1 MSQQPLSPLAP
12 SPHSLSPQ
20 VSRFIDVARW
30 IAALAVLFT
39 HVEYN
44 SLVRLAEMPA
54 DTRGPLAY
62 AAWLFYG
69 FAHQA
74 VVVFFVLSGFLV
86 GGGALKAA
94 RAGKPFLT
102 NYLVDR
108 TTRIYV
114 VLLPVLLVTALLDA
128 AGRSLFADTGVYD
141 LPEFANRS
149 GAVEFW
155 ANVFNLQDTFF
166 KYFGTNSALWTLA
179 HEYWYYVAFALLIMP
194 FAPAY
199 SPRAR
204 TIGFV
209 AGVAITV
216 LMSWTLSYHL
226 FGFAL
231 WGLGV
236 VAARLTKPLVQRR
249 ALAVGVFLAASI
261 GLRLFVRYSLI
272 EVWWI
277 GGLADAMIALLFAN
291 LLLTLRFDAKPI
303 WRWCE
308 WPVHRALSDFSYSL
322 YALHMPVVVFLCA
335 AAQHYLGFGFRTAPT
350 TAAHW
355 LAFAGVFMAA
365 IGASWAFSRVTEA
378 KTDRVRRFS
387 RNLFNDARADAQVTG
402 APAKG

>member
-1 MSQQPLSPLAP
+1 MSQPA
-12 SPHSLSPQ
+12 LSPQ

-39 HVEYN
+39 HVEAN

-54 DTRGPLAY
+54 EARGPLAY
-62 AAWLFYG
+62 LAWLFYG

-94 RAGKPFLT
+94 RAGKPFVAT
-102 NYLVDR
+102 YLVDR

-114 VLLPVLLVTALLDA
+114 VLLPVLIVTALLDA
-128 AGRSLFADTGVYD
+128 VGRALFADTGVYA
-141 LPEFANRS
+141 LPEFADRS
-149 GAVEFW
+149 GALEFW
-155 ANVFNLQDTFF
+155 ANLFNLQDTFF
-166 KYFGTNSALWTLA
+166 RYFGTNSALWTLA

-199 SPRAR
+199 GLR
-204 TIGFV
+204 TRVAGFV

-236 VAARLTKPLVQRR
+236 VAARLSKPLVARR
-249 ALAVGVFLAASI
+249 ALAVGAFLAASL

-277 GGLADAMIALLFAN
+277 GGLADAVIALLFAN
-291 LLLTLRFDAKPI
+291 LLLTLRFDPTPI
-303 WRWCE
+303 WRWCD
-308 WPVHRALSDFSYSL
+308 WPAHRFLSDFSYSL
-322 YALHMPVVVFLCA
+322 YALHMPVVIFLCA
-335 AAQHYLGFGFRTAPT
+335 AAQHYLGFGFRSAPT
-350 TAAHW
+350 STAHW
-355 LAFAGVFMAA
+355 LVFLATFVAA
-365 IGASWAFSRVTEA
+365 IFASWLFSRVTEA
-378 KTDRVRRFS
+378 RTERVRRV
-387 RNLFNDARADAQVTG
+387 ARGLLEAGRASPRPTE
-402 APAKG
+402 AAAKS

>member
-1 MSQQPLSPLAP
+1 MSQQ
-12 SPHSLSPQ
+12 SLSPQ

-39 HVEYN
+39 HVEAN

-54 DTRGPLAY
+54 GSRGILAY
-62 AAWLFYG
+62 AAWLLYG

-94 RAGKPFLT
+94 RAGRPFLAT
-102 NYLVDR
+102 YLIDR

-114 VLLPVLLVTALLDA
+114 VLLPVLALTALIDA
-128 AGRSLFADTGVYD
+128 AGRTLFADTNVYA

-149 GAVEFW
+149 GALEFW

-166 KYFGTNSALWTLA
+166 RYFGTNSALWTLA
-179 HEYWYYVAFALLIMP
+179 HEFWYYVAFALLIMP
-194 FAPAY
+194 FASAY

-204 TIGFV
+204 ACGFA
-209 AGVAITV
+209 AGLAITV
-216 LMSWTLSYHL
+216 SMSWTLSYHL

-236 VAARLTKPLVQRR
+236 VAARLSKPLVARR
-249 ALAVGVFLAASI
+249 ALALALFLAASI

-272 EVWWI
+272 EIWWI
-277 GGLADAMIALLFAN
+277 GGIADAVIALLFAN
-291 LLLTLRFDAKPI
+291 LLLTLRFDPKPI

-308 WPVHRALSDFSYSL
+308 APAHRALSDFSYSL

-335 AAQHYLGFGFRTAPT
+335 AAQHFLGFGFRSAPT
-350 TAAHW
+350 SAAHW
-355 LAFAGVFMAA
+355 LVFLTILFTAVGVTW
-365 IGASWAFSRVTEA
+365 GFSRLTEA
-378 KTDRVRRFS
+378 RTDIVRRFA
-387 RNLFNDARADAQVTG
+387 RNLFDKRPQPQVTG

>member
-1 MSQQPLSPLAP
+1 MSQQSLSPQ
-12 SPHSLSPQ
+12 SLSPQ
-20 VSRFIDVARW
+20 VSRFIDMARW

-39 HVEYN
+39 HVEAN

-54 DTRGPLAY
+54 DARGPLAY
-62 AAWLFYG
+62 LAWLFYG

-94 RAGKPFLT
+94 RAGRPFLST
-102 NYLVDR
+102 YLVDR

-114 VLLPVLLVTALLDA
+114 VLLPVLLLTALLDA
-128 AGRSLFADTGVYD
+128 AGRALFADTGVYA
-141 LPEFANRS
+141 LPEFADHS
-149 GAVEFW
+149 GAFEFW

-166 KYFGTNSALWTLA
+166 RYFGTNSALWTLA

-204 TIGFV
+204 AAGFI

-236 VAARLTKPLVQRR
+236 VAARLAKPLVRRR
-249 ALAVGVFLAASI
+249 ALAVGAFLAASI
-261 GLRLFVRYSLI
+261 GLRLFVRYALI

-277 GGLADAMIALLFAN
+277 GGIADAVIAVLFAN
-291 LLLTLRFDAKPI
+291 LLLTLRFDARPI

-308 WPVHRALSDFSYSL
+308 WPAHRALSDFSYSL
-322 YALHMPVVVFLCA
+322 YAVHMPVVVFLCA
-335 AAQHYLGFGFRTAPT
+335 AAQHFLGYGFRTAPT
-350 TAAHW
+350 TVAHW
-355 LAFAGVFMAA
+355 LAFLATFLVA
-365 IGASWAFSRVTEA
+365 IAISWAFSRVTEA
-378 KTDRVRRFS
+378 KTGRVRRYTRGLLES
-387 RNLFNDARADAQVTG
+387 RAHPQVTG

>member
-1 MSQQPLSPLAP
+1 LSQQ
-12 SPHSLSPQ
+12 SLSPQ

-44 SLVRLAEMPA
+44 SLVRLAETPA
-54 DTRGPLAY
+54 EARGPLVY
-62 AAWLFYG
+62 IAWLFYG

-94 RAGKPFLT
+94 RAGKPFLST
-102 NYLVDR
+102 YLIDR

-114 VLLPVLLVTALLDA
+114 VLLPVLVLTALLDA
-128 AGRSLFADTGVYD
+128 AGRALFADTGVYA

-166 KYFGTNSALWTLA
+166 RYFGTNSALWTLA

-199 SPRAR
+199 SSRAR
-204 TIGFV
+204 IAGFV
-209 AGVAITV
+209 AGVAITIA
-216 LMSWTLSYHL
+216 MSWTLSYHL

-236 VAARLTKPLVQRR
+236 FAARATKPVMRRR
-249 ALAVGVFLAASI
+249 ALAVGLFLAASI

-272 EVWWI
+272 EIWWI
-277 GGLADAMIALLFAN
+277 GGIADAAIALLFGN
-291 LLLTLRFDAKPI
+291 LLLTLRFDPKPI
-303 WRWCE
+303 WRWCD

-335 AAQHYLGFGFRTAPT
+335 AAQHWFGFGFRSAPT
-350 TAAHW
+350 SVAHW
-355 LAFAGVFMAA
+355 LIFLATFIAA
-365 IGASWAFSRVTEA
+365 IGAAWLFSRATEA
-378 KTDRVRRFS
+378 KTDIVRRA
-387 RNLFNDARADAQVTG
+387 ARGFFDSGRAPQVTG
-402 APAKG
+402 AAAKS